1 MIDPVL
7 DHPALDHLALD
18 HLVLATPDL
27 DATVAVLAGRGLT
40 TSPGGAHDGLGTR
53 NALADLGGGTYL
65 EVIGPDPEQPE
76 PAQPRPFG
84 VDRLSAPRLVAW
96 AVRVADLDAAVAT
109 ARSRGHDPG
118 AARDMARVRG
128 DGVRLAWRLT
138 PPPAAVPEVVP
149 FLIAWGDTEHP
160 SLSAARGARL
170 EGFAVTH
177 PDPAG
182 TRQRLAALDV
192 GDLTVE
198 RGPTPALR
206 ARIATPSGTV
216 ELA

>member
-1 MIDPVL
+1 VI
-7 DHPALDHLALD
+7 D
-18 HLVLATPDL
+18 HLVHATPDL
-27 DATVAVLAGRGLT
+27 DATLAQLAGRGLVL
-40 TSPGGAHDGLGTR
+40 SPGGAHDGLGTR

-84 VDRLSAPRLVAW
+84 IDGLREPRLVAW
-96 AVRVADLDAAVAT
+96 AVRVADLDAAVAV

-118 AARDMARVRG
+118 AARDMARLRG

-160 SLSAARGARL
+160 SRTAARGARL
-170 EGFAVTH
+170 VSFTAAH
-177 PDPAG
+177 PNPTDVRG
-182 TRQRLAALDV
+182 RLAALGV
-192 GDLTVE
+192 TDLTVE
-198 RGPTPALR
+198 PAPSPALR
-206 ARIATPSGTV
+206 ALIETPSGPV
-216 ELA
+216 ELE

>member
-1 MIDPVL
+1 MIN
-7 DHPALDHLALD
+7 

-27 DATVAVLAGRGLT
+27 DATVADLAGRGLV

-65 EVIGPDPEQPE
+65 EAIGPDADQPE
-76 PAQPRPFG
+76 PGQARPFG
-84 VDRLSAPRLVAW
+84 IDGLRAARLVAW
-96 AVRVADLDAAVAT
+96 AVRVDDLDAAVAA
-109 ARSRGHDPG
+109 ARARGHDPG
-118 AARDMARVRG
+118 AARDMARLRG

-138 PPPAAVPEVVP
+138 PPPATVPDVLP

-160 SLSAARGARL
+160 SLSAATGARL
-170 EGFAVTH
+170 ASFTLVH

-182 TRQRLAALDV
+182 TGRRLAALDV
-192 GDLTVE
+192 AGVAGGTGVTVE
-198 RGPTPALR
+198 RGPAPALR
-206 ARIATPSGTV
+206 ALIATPSGTV

>member
-1 MIDPVL
+1 VI
-7 DHPALDHLALD
+7 D

-27 DATVAVLAGRGLT
+27 DATVAALAGRGLV

-53 NALADLGGGTYL
+53 NALADLGECAYL
-65 EVIGPDPEQPE
+65 EVIGPDPDQPE

-84 VDRLSAPRLVAW
+84 VDGLPEARLVAW
-96 AVRVADLDAAVAT
+96 AVRVTDLDAAVAT
-109 ARSRGHDPG
+109 ARSSGHDPG
-118 AARDMARVRG
+118 AARDMARLRG

-138 PPPAAVPEVVP
+138 PPPGTVPQVVP

-160 SLSAARGARL
+160 SRTAARGARL
-170 EGFAVTH
+170 ESFTATH

-182 TRQRLAALDV
+182 VRNRLEAL
-192 GDLTVE
+192 GATGLTVE
-198 RGPTPALR
+198 RGPAPALR
-206 ARIATPSGTV
+206 ALIATPSGTV